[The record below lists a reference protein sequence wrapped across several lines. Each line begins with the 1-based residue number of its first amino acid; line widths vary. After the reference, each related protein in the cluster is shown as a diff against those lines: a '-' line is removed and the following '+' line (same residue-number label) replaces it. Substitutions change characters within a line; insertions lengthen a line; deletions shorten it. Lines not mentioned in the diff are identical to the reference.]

1 MKYRI
6 VLDTIY
12 DGKNG
17 ILFEGSKEDCD
28 TIMSAFIAYNNSKN
42 ISIEEVTQ
50 ETNTDTIVKMDGG
63 RDYEYQV

>member
-42 ISIEEVTQ
+42 ISIEEVT
-50 ETNTDTIVKMDGG
+50 
-63 RDYEYQV
+63 